1 MQTRDYAIVFPPK
14 GTGKKLTVRTLLQN
28 PGVTTVVW
36 HGKAC
41 LYVGHREVA
50 RHFREL
56 K

>member
-1 MQTRDYAIVFPPK
+1 MQTRDYAIVFPHREREK
-14 GTGKKLTVRTLLQN
+14 RTVRTLLRN

-41 LYVGHREVA
+41 LYVGHGEVA
-50 RHFREL
+50 RHFRER